1 MDKLD
6 ICLHDMIIMS
16 LDITFMHCNF
26 LPTCR
31 ARVDK
36 VYKGY
41 VSIQM
46 MESGTIS
53 LSYDD
58 ETYTLNG
65 AWVWAA
71 WPGPRIRFHAVPE
84 RGSWRHRY
92 VAFRGPKAL
101 ELAERGLFPYSP
113 VPVTNPSGDT
123 KIFDELLRYAS
134 RIDPVGRELAL
145 QHLELFLNR
154 LRDDL
159 EGPKNSDRIEHEVRF
174 RLLQSAEDT
183 HDYARIATDLGM
195 AESTLRRRFF
205 KATGK
210 AVHSFFI
217 EERIG
222 EARTLLANSHLSV
235 KEISEKLGYN
245 DVYYFTRQ
253 FKKCVGTPPSAFRKS
268 IQA

>member
-1 MDKLD
+1 MD
-6 ICLHDMIIMS
+6 S
-16 LDITFMHCNF
+16 DITFMHCNF
-26 LPTCR
+26 IPACR
-31 ARVDK
+31 ARIDK

-46 MESGTIS
+46 MDSGSVS

-58 ETYTLNG
+58 QTYTLNG

-71 WPGPRIRFHAVPE
+71 WPGPHIRFHAVPE
-84 RGSWRHRY
+84 RGFWRHRY
-92 VAFRGPKAL
+92 VAFRGPKAR
-101 ELAERGLFPYSP
+101 ELADRGLFPYAP
-113 VPVTNPSGDT
+113 VPVPNPSSDT
-123 KIFDELLRYAS
+123 KIFDELLKYAS
-134 RIDPVGRELAL
+134 RIDPLGRELAL

-154 LRDDL
+154 LRDNAEESRNL
-159 EGPKNSDRIEHEVRF
+159 DRIEHEVRL
-174 RLLQSAEDT
+174 RLLQSAEKT
-183 HDYARIATDLGM
+183 PDYSRIAADLGM

-210 AVHSFFI
+210 SVHSFFI

-222 EARTLLANSHLSV
+222 EARTLLATSDLSV
-235 KEISEKLGYN
+235 KQVSERLGYS

-253 FKKCVGTPPSAFRKS
+253 FKNYVGTPPGAFRKS

>member
-6 ICLHDMIIMS
+6 TDLYIMTTMG
-16 LDITFMHCNF
+16 LGITFMHCNF
-26 LPTCR
+26 IPVCR
-31 ARVDK
+31 ARIDK

-41 VSIQM
+41 VSVQL
-46 MESGTIS
+46 MESGTVS

-71 WPGPRIRFHAVPE
+71 WPGPRIRFHPVPE
-84 RGSWRHRY
+84 RGFWRHRY

-101 ELAERGLFPYSP
+101 ELAERGLFPYAP
-113 VPVTNPSGDT
+113 VPVPNPVGDT
-123 KIFDELLRYAS
+123 KIFDELLGYAS
-134 RIDPVGRELAL
+134 RVDPIGRELAL

-154 LRDDL
+154 LRDDFKGL
-159 EGPKNSDRIEHEVRF
+159 RNSDRIEHEVRF
-174 RLLQSAEDT
+174 RLLQSGEDAP
-183 HDYARIATDLGM
+183 DYARIAADLGM

-210 AVHSFFI
+210 SMHSFFI

-222 EARTLLANSHLSV
+222 EARTLLANSDLSV
-235 KEISEKLGYN
+235 KEVSERLGYN

-253 FKKCVGTPPSAFRKS
+253 FKKHVGTPPSAFRKS
-268 IQA
+268 IQT